1 MKTDFLSNILR
12 MDYYVLM
19 WMRNEE
25 IISLGNQILNNVGRS
40 NVLSGRQNYFQEGGR
55 YTLQLSEQGNNLVVN
70 AATPSDRGITHP

>member
-40 NVLSGRQNYFQEGGR
+40 NVLSGR
-55 YTLQLSEQGNNLVVN
+55 
-70 AATPSDRGITHP
+70 